1 MALGYLRFLL
11 LSVIASLNI
20 NGGYCRER
28 VTRKRGLPACG
39 DCAGR
44 GTLCGFCVKLIR
56 CPSLYLVQYLCQS
69 NCVYCSINI
78 HYCVTLNII
87 VKVIQSAA
95 QCYYCSNYLKLRKV
109 FVINYMVHRLVTGPE
124 PPYCAQRD

>member
-1 MALGYLRFLL
+1 MSRTRNEKERASALRRLFWSWNSLRLM
-11 LSVIASLNI
+11 
-20 NGGYCRER
+20 RE
-28 VTRKRGLPACG
+28 TN
-39 DCAGR
+39 
-44 GTLCGFCVKLIR
+44 R

-78 HYCVTLNII
+78 HYCVTLNRI

-109 FVINYMVHRLVTGPE
+109 FVINYT
-124 PPYCAQRD
+124 D

>member
-1 MALGYLRFLL
+1 MTD
-11 LSVIASLNI
+11 
-20 NGGYCRER
+20 YCREITIKAHR
-28 VTRKRGLPACG
+28 VILSRTRNEKERASAL
-39 DCAGR
+39 R
-44 GTLCGFCVKLIR
+44 RLCWSWNSLRLLRKTQSLSIFV
-56 CPSLYLVQYLCQS
+56 PSTYLCQS

-78 HYCVTLNII
+78 HYCVTLNRI

>member
-1 MALGYLRFLL
+1 MDDCTSIP
-11 LSVIASLNI
+11 SVFVICKKNTQHD
-20 NGGYCRER
+20 CRER
-28 VTRKRGLPACG
+28 VTRKRGLPPCG
-39 DCAGR
+39 DCSGR
-44 GTLCGFCVKLIR
+44 GTLCGLCVKLNR

-78 HYCVTLNII
+78 HYCVTLNRI

-109 FVINYMVHRLVTGPE
+109 FVINYIASTRQESHNF
-124 PPYCAQRD
+124 YY